1 MADPD
6 APADRGYETLYEEF
20 DSPLM
25 HQLRI
30 EAYGE
35 DLGQHS
41 WVTGSELES
50 CGQGLGLTASSR
62 LLDLGCG
69 PGGPLSFV
77 VTRIRCRAVGVD
89 LSHAAIAAARAR
101 IATQGLDALVLL
113 LQADANEPI
122 PLMSSSFDAV
132 MSMDTVLHLRDR
144 TALFRQVA
152 RVLISNGKFW
162 FTDAAVVTGPVSS
175 EEVALRSMHGYTQFV
190 PSGFNERALED
201 AGFQLM
207 RIEDRTAALLGNAR
221 GRLSARLAHRAEL
234 EQVEGAAYFERQLRY
249 LETVV
254 ELAERGATSRVSY
267 LAERRLVGSRA
278 GSPARVSKINGTS
291 E

>member
-1 MADPD
+1 MPAAARPVIVLSSVADPD
-6 APADRGYETLYEEF
+6 APVDRGYETLYEEF

-25 HQLRI
+25 QQLRI
-30 EAYGE
+30 EAYG
-35 DLGQHS
+35 DDFGQHS
-41 WVTGSELES
+41 WVTASELES
-50 CGQGLGLTASSR
+50 CWQGLGLTASSR

-69 PGGPLSFV
+69 PGGPLTFV
-77 VTRIRCRAVGVD
+77 VGRVRCRAVGVD
-89 LSHAAIAAARAR
+89 LSHTAIAAARAR
-101 IATQGLDALVLL
+101 VSAHGLDTLVLL
-113 LQADANEPI
+113 QRADANQPI
-122 PLMSSSFDAV
+122 PFVNSSFDAA
-132 MSMDTVLHLRDR
+132 MSVDTVLHLRDR

-267 LAERRLVGSRA
+267 LAERR
-278 GSPARVSKINGTS
+278 
-291 E
+291 